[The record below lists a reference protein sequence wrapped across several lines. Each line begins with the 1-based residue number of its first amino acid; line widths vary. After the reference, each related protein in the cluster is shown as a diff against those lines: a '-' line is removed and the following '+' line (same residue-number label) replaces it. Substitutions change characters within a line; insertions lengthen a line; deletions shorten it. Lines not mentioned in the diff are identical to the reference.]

1 VRRSSEKA
9 DHNAT
14 RAAVRVRR
22 IRHLRRIE
30 LPIDTLE
37 LSQFLIGKTL
47 VHDLPQGRISGRI
60 VETEAYP
67 PGDAAGHA
75 FRGQT
80 PRNRSL
86 FLRRGHAYVYFA
98 YGSCWLLNVTSETA
112 GVGAGV
118 LLRALE
124 LLEGVGLIQAGDHRP
139 ARICDL
145 ARGPGRLASALRVDK
160 RYDGADLCGEGGGEG
175 RLWLGTAAWPPKPV
189 GKSVRIGI
197 TRAADRRFRFYER
210 GNPCV
215 SGPARLRE

>member
-1 VRRSSEKA
+1 VRQTSEKA
-9 DHNAT
+9 DHNTT
-14 RAAVRVRR
+14 RQAARVRR
-22 IRHLRRIE
+22 IRRLRRTE
-30 LPIDTLE
+30 LPIHTLE
-37 LSQFLIGKTL
+37 LAQFLIGKTL
-47 VHDLPQGRISGRI
+47 VHDLPEGRISGRI

-124 LLEGVGLIQAGDHRP
+124 PLEGVCLMQRHNGKT
-139 ARICDL
+139 ARVCDL
-145 ARGPGRLASALRVDK
+145 TRGPGRMAAALRVDK
-160 RYDGADLCGEGGGEG
+160 CQDGADLCAAGP
-175 RLWLGTAAWPPKPV
+175 LWLGTAAWPPEPV
-189 GKSVRIGI
+189 GRSVRIGI
-197 TRAADRRFRFYER
+197 TRAAGRRFRFYER

-215 SGPARLRE
+215 SGPVRLRK